1 MSIKFE
7 STQTMK
13 YAKTSTES
21 SAKKATK
28 KTTTA
33 TKDAAPVVNQEILAL
48 RASLD
53 KIYFTLPLSPMA
65 ISAKETKESASKR
78 MSGRVWSEVLSE
90 GHSDRELYLLKLFT
104 LLAKKKNNL
113 FLVPE
118 NFDKCTEVLGLNT
131 TIRLSVAILV

>member
-1 MSIKFE
+1 MAIKFE
-7 STQTMK
+7 ATQVAK
-13 YAKTSTES
+13 YTKS
-21 SAKKATK
+21 STK

-33 TKDAAPVVNQEILAL
+33 TKAAAPVVSPEILAL

-90 GHSDRELYLLKLFT
+90 GNSDRELYLLKLFT

-113 FLVPE
+113 FLMPE